1 MTLDTPTLFTCLMIA
16 ELAGSAVLL
25 LFFLFWKPRGGAC
38 SQSLLL
44 WASGLFCIGC
54 GTALLAMRGEIS
66 DTLSIIVANVFVVA
80 GVGLRRSGLA
90 TFLKTPSYP
99 WLIVIPAA
107 AWTVL
112 CFYSPFRESLIA
124 RVNYLYF
131 FFLLNGLWIVWMA
144 FRENREKL
152 LSVKLLGLSMLL
164 ECCAF
169 VWFTLNQNLHDFP
182 TFLSAF
188 PENFMT
194 IYLVTLLFSNIM
206 TIVLPACMVIER
218 NLQRFKEQAL
228 QDPLTG
234 LPNRRAFLDDAEA
247 WVSRNS
253 AEKKTYS
260 IIALELD
267 GFDTVRDTFG
277 NAMGDA
283 VLQLFGRVLKDS
295 VGETAVLGRIVGEQF
310 VVFLPKSDREFAAL
324 TAQRICRKF
333 GVACQEASEGK
344 LLVTASVGLLTTH
357 TGVGLDRAVEVA
369 DRGLS
374 QAKQQGRA
382 QVVAMDLSPGGG
394 AVKNPG
400 KAGFSFLRKK
410 VA

>member
-66 DTLSIIVANVFVVA
+66 DVLSIIVANTFVLT

-90 TFLKTPSYP
+90 TFLRKPCHP
-99 WLIVIPAA
+99 WLIVIPTAI
-107 AWTVL
+107 WTAL

-124 RVNYLYF
+124 RVNYLYV
-131 FFLLNGLWIVWMA
+131 FFLLNGLWIVWLA
-144 FRENREKL
+144 FRENHERL
-152 LSVKLLGLSMLL
+152 LSVRLLGLSMFL

-188 PENFMT
+188 PEEFMT

-206 TIVLPACMVIER
+206 TIILPACMVIER
-218 NLQRFKEQAL
+218 SLQRFREQAL

-234 LPNRRAFLDDAEA
+234 LPNRRAFMDSAET
-247 WVSRNS
+247 WVSQKG
-253 AEKKTYS
+253 ADQETYS
-260 IIALELD
+260 VIALELD
-267 GFDTVRDTFG
+267 GFDAVRGTFG

-295 VGETAVLGRIVGEQF
+295 VGEAAVLGRIVGEQF
-310 VVFLPKSDREFAAL
+310 VVFLPKADREFAAL

-333 GVACQEASEGK
+333 AVACQEASEGK

-357 TGVGLDRAVEVA
+357 TGVGLERAVEVA

-382 QVVAMDLSPGGG
+382 QVVTMDLSPGGG
-394 AVKNPG
+394 AVKKPG